1 MANKKVNREMR
12 KTMRKFKRG
21 ELHSGSKKGPI
32 VTKVSQ
38 AKAIGLSKVKKN
50 KSKKRGENV

>member
-1 MANKKVNREMR
+1 MANKKINREMR

-38 AKAIGLSKVKKN
+38 AKAIGLSKAKK
-50 KSKKRGENV
+50 KTSKKK